1 MAYRLQRPIRT
12 LSKELLLR
20 KSKALSFILYRF
32 KWNFFPKI
40 GFVSQYPLHVDI
52 EVTNRCNLKCT
63 MCIKSSE
70 KDQGNQ
76 GDIDLSMAY
85 HILEAIGGKVYSVKF
100 NWRGEPLLYK
110 NLPQLVAYAKFLGIP
125 EVQINTNAILLDK
138 NTSRALINA
147 GLDRI
152 IISIDGHSAKTYE
165 SIRVGG
171 SYGGL
176 LNNIHTFLQEKKF
189 YKTHSFPQEKK
200 FHKTHFPIVRVQ
212 MCVGK
217 ENIHE
222 KESFIRYWLSR
233 GVQVGI
239 IEKQDR
245 LKEEGEKHNVSDL
258 SFFKQCKQPW
268 QRLTISW
275 EGKVF
280 PCCADWNQR
289 SPLSWKIFPPMKSEE
304 IRNIL
309 QLAWKEGLI
318 LNKIRKG
325 IQTRNIKNILCSHC
339 PSVIGKMKEK

>member
-138 NTSRALINA
+138 ILRGPLFNQELI
-147 GLDRI
+147 
-152 IISIDGHSAKTYE
+152 E
-165 SIRVGG
+165 
-171 SYGGL
+171 
-176 LNNIHTFLQEKKF
+176 F
-189 YKTHSFPQEKK
+189 
-200 FHKTHFPIVRVQ
+200 
-212 MCVGK
+212 
-217 ENIHE
+217 
-222 KESFIRYWLSR
+222 
-233 GVQVGI
+233 
-239 IEKQDR
+239 
-245 LKEEGEKHNVSDL
+245 
-258 SFFKQCKQPW
+258 
-268 QRLTISW
+268 
-275 EGKVF
+275 
-280 PCCADWNQR
+280 
-289 SPLSWKIFPPMKSEE
+289 
-304 IRNIL
+304 
-309 QLAWKEGLI
+309 
-318 LNKIRKG
+318 
-325 IQTRNIKNILCSHC
+325 
-339 PSVIGKMKEK
+339 